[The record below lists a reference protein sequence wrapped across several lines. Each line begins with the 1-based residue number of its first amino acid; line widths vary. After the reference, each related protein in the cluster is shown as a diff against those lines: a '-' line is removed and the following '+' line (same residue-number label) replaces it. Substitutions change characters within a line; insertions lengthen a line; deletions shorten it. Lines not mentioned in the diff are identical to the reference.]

1 MIFFFKGFGLI
12 PVGNNE
18 LPLSEDAIKAATG
31 YHLQHMAGYRA
42 NTKRFEVQPGKY
54 ILLPVT
60 EPSNKE
66 LKFLLRLFSE
76 MPAKLELVN

>member
-1 MIFFFKGFGLI
+1 MGD
-12 PVGNNE
+12 NA
-18 LPLSEDAIKAATG
+18 LPLSKDAIDAATG
-31 YHLQHMAGYRA
+31 YHIQLKASYRA

>member
-1 MIFFFKGFGLI
+1 MI

-18 LPLSEDAIKAATG
+18 LPLSEDAMEAATG
-31 YHLQHMAGYRA
+31 YHIQQMARYRA

-54 ILLPVT
+54 ILLPFT
-60 EPSNKE
+60 ESSNKE
-66 LKFLLRLFSE
+66 LKFFLRLFSE